1 MENKNF
7 YIKRVKFIKNKD
19 NSENIN
25 NLWIIC
31 FETGDK
37 MVKVSNYLKPV
48 ILDEFLSDYTLL
60 NFNSLIKRNKNNLNS
75 ILWDIKS
82 LGERNYE
89 EDFYIKKV
97 EYIQVPIE
105 NIMFINNQ
113 EPIIY
118 EETNSNNKIDIGNFE
133 EILDF
138 HKSVH
143 PDNDDSEEITYDY
156 GLFIN
161 VNENEESTSPLNINS
176 FNDMNILL
184 DKKLTPEEIA
194 NLTPLYQKIYLDNKN
209 KLNLE
214 EEELKDEKQTPVKN
228 VNNEFKFIYN
238 SFVEYDKVLMP
249 RNPKNI
255 NGKDK
260 FHEVKPYRCLDTK
273 KWEIKSL
280 LSSHDE
286 HDEDDNIDS
295 LFG

>member
-19 NSENIN
+19 NSENIS

-60 NFNSLIKRNKNNLNS
+60 HFNSLIKRNKNNLNS

-82 LGERNYE
+82 LGERNCE

-138 HKSVH
+138 NGSVH

-156 GLFIN
+156 GLF
-161 VNENEESTSPLNINS
+161 
-176 FNDMNILL
+176 M
-184 DKKLTPEEIA
+184 
-194 NLTPLYQKIYLDNKN
+194 
-209 KLNLE
+209 
-214 EEELKDEKQTPVKN
+214 N
-228 VNNEFKFIYN
+228 VNNEFKFISN

-280 LSSHDE
+280 VSNN
-286 HDEDDNIDS
+286 DEDDEHSNLS
-295 LFG
+295 SFFA

>member
-1 MENKNF
+1 MKNKNF
-7 YIKRVKFIKNKD
+7 YIKRIKFIKN
-19 NSENIN
+19 NNEYENLD
-25 NLWIIC
+25 NLWVIC
-31 FETGDK
+31 LESGDQ
-37 MVKVSNYLKPV
+37 MVKVSSYFNPVTLKDLESTLWHIK
-48 ILDEFLSDYTLL
+48 ILNE
-60 NFNSLIKRNKNNLNS
+60 R
-75 ILWDIKS
+75 KS
-82 LGERNYE
+82 TC
-89 EDFYIKKV
+89 DFYTKNV
-97 EYIQVPIE
+97 EYIQVPNE
-105 NIMFINNQ
+105 KIMIINNQ

-194 NLTPLYQKIYLDNKN
+194 NLTPFYQKIYLDNKN

-280 LSSHDE
+280 VSNN
-286 HDEDDNIDS
+286 DEDDEHSNLSS

>member
-1 MENKNF
+1 MKNKNF
-7 YIKRVKFIKNKD
+7 YIKRIKFIKN
-19 NSENIN
+19 NNEYENLD
-25 NLWIIC
+25 NLWVIC
-31 FETGDK
+31 LESGDQ
-37 MVKVSNYLKPV
+37 MVKVSSYFNPVTLKDLESTLWHIK
-48 ILDEFLSDYTLL
+48 ILNE
-60 NFNSLIKRNKNNLNS
+60 R
-75 ILWDIKS
+75 KS
-82 LGERNYE
+82 TC
-89 EDFYIKKV
+89 DFYTKNV
-97 EYIQVPIE
+97 EYIQVPNE
-105 NIMFINNQ
+105 KIMIINNQ

-118 EETNSNNKIDIGNFE
+118 EESNSNNKIDIGNFE

-143 PDNDDSEEITYDY
+143 PDNDNSEEITYDY

-194 NLTPLYQKIYLDNKN
+194 NLTPFYQKIYLDNKN

-228 VNNEFKFIYN
+228 ENNEFKFIYN

-280 LSSHDE
+280 VSN
-286 HDEDDNIDS
+286 HDEDDEHSNLGS

>member
-1 MENKNF
+1 MKNKNF
-7 YIKRVKFIKNKD
+7 YIKRIKFIKN
-19 NSENIN
+19 NNEYENLD
-25 NLWIIC
+25 NLWVIC
-31 FETGDK
+31 LESGDQ
-37 MVKVSNYLKPV
+37 MVKVSSYFNP
-48 ILDEFLSDYTLL
+48 ITLSDLEST
-60 NFNSLIKRNKNNLNS
+60 
-75 ILWDIKS
+75 LWDIKI
-82 LGERNYE
+82 LTERKSTC
-89 EDFYIKKV
+89 DFYTKNV
-97 EYIQVPIE
+97 EYIQVPNE
-105 NIMFINNQ
+105 KIMIINNQ

-194 NLTPLYQKIYLDNKN
+194 NLTPFYQKIYLDNKN

-280 LSSHDE
+280 VSNN
-286 HDEDDNIDS
+286 DEDDEHSNLS
-295 LFG
+295 SFFA